1 MTPADR
7 KKQLIAEGRIY
18 RAELMIAKETVRAG
32 LQPETL
38 ARNALSRLAL
48 IALSVWRNRASVASG
63 LNLPALLPLAIS
75 GMSALAK
82 RKSLLKAT
90 LVAGSVAGAVAFFA
104 KMRRAAGPPPAQDPG
119 GEQV

>member
-18 RAELMIAKETVRAG
+18 RAELMLAKETVRSG

-38 ARNALSRLAL
+38 ARNALTRIAL
-48 IALSVWRNRASVASG
+48 VALSVLRNRGSTMPG

-75 GMSALAK
+75 GVSALAK

-90 LVAGSVAGAVAFFA
+90 LVAGVAASAVAFVA
-104 KMRRAAGPPPAQDPG
+104 KIRRTSEPAQEQDPSG
-119 GEQV
+119 